1 MTIKA
6 IVFDMDDTL
15 YEEKQYVISGFK
27 AVDKYIIEQFGVTGF
42 FESAVKLFHSGI
54 REFIFNKVLD
64 QLGVKYEDSTI
75 KILINCYRTHIPDI
89 HLAEDAKWV
98 LEHLSSEVKLALI
111 SDGYLNAQQQKVHAL
126 KLSDRFE
133 VIVLSDEYGRE
144 NWKPSPL
151 VYEEVSRKLQI
162 DHIQCMYVGDNAKKD
177 FVTAKQLGWTTVH
190 IQRGNGEYA
199 NANVTPEYEA
209 HYRIDSLR
217 KLPDL
222 YACKHMFIK
231 DGESVHVS

>member
-27 AVDKYIIEQFGVTGF
+27 AVDQYIIEHYGVTGF
-42 FESAVKLFHSGI
+42 FETAIILFHSGI
-54 REFIFNKVLD
+54 RELIFNKALD
-64 QLGVKYEDSTI
+64 QLGVEYGDHTI
-75 KILINCYRTHIPDI
+75 KILVNCYRSHMPDI

-98 LEHLSSEVKLALI
+98 LEHLSSEVKLALL

-126 KLSDRFE
+126 KLTDRFE

-162 DHIQCMYVGDNAKKD
+162 NHDQCMYIGDNVKKD
-177 FVTAKQLGWTTVH
+177 FVTAKRLGWTTVH
-190 IQRGNGEYA
+190 IQRENGEYV
-199 NANVTPEYEA
+199 NADVTPEYEA

-222 YACKHMFIK
+222 YACEHMFNK